1 MIIAPSILSLKKDE
15 RKQRVID
22 IIKAGALYIHVD
34 IMDNKFVPNIT
45 EGSSILKDIPMDDCV
60 VDTHLMVEDPLN
72 YLENFKESDY
82 ITFHLEAV
90 KDPRPVIK
98 AIKSKGIK
106 VGMSIKPNTKVSDLN
121 PYLKDLDLVLVI
133 SVEPGFGGQ
142 KFMESAIDKVKEL
155 DTLREQHDFDYQIEV
170 DGGINLTNAPMLKN
184 AGANIVVMGTFLF
197 GHDNP
202 KEVFKEV
209 EDL

>member
-1 MIIAPSILSLKKDE
+1 MIIAPSILSLKKNE
-15 RKQRVID
+15 RKERILN
-22 IIKAGALYIHVD
+22 IINCGALFMHVD

-45 EGSSILKDIPMDDCV
+45 EGATILKDIPMDDCV
-60 VDTHLMVEDPLN
+60 VDTHLMVEDPLA
-72 YLENFKESDY
+72 YLEDFKDSDY

-98 AIKSKGIK
+98 AIKEKGIK
-106 VGMSIKPNTKVSDLN
+106 VGLSIKPNTKVDELK
-121 PYLKDLDLVLVI
+121 PYLKDIDLVLVM

-142 KFMESAIDKVKEL
+142 KFMPSAIDKVKEL
-155 DTLREQHDFDYQIEV
+155 NLIKEQHDFDYQIEV
-170 DGGINLTNAPMLKN
+170 DGGINLTNAPLLKE

-202 KEVFKEV
+202 KKVFEEV
-209 EDL
+209 EAL